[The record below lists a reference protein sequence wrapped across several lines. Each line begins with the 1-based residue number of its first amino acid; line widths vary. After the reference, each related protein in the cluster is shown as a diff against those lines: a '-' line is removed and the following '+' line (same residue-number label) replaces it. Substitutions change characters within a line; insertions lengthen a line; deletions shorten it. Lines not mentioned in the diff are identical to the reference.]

1 METSKFTAEWL
12 NAWNSHNLDAIM
24 EHYSQ
29 DIDFSSPIIKQMGIK
44 VEGNISSRNELKE
57 YFSKAL
63 QKYPS
68 LNFEFYHELQG
79 VHSVVLFYKSV
90 NDSLSAEYMEFDK
103 EERICKVRAHYKF

>member
-29 DIDFSSPIIKQMGIK
+29 NIDFVSPIIKQMGIK
-44 VEGNISSRNELKE
+44 DEGNISSKNELKE